1 MKNHT
6 HLVIS
11 AFSVAIFALLAP
23 ASFAQKG
30 EAMSKAQAMA
40 QQLSLTPA
48 TKGENPAHSCRRST
62 KSARHQER
70 QFAFKNAENTTTPRY
85 SSADRSADEGDSF
98 T

>member
-11 AFSVAIFALLAP
+11 VLSVAIFALLAP

-30 EAMSKAQAMA
+30 RVMSKAQAIA
-40 QQLSLTPA
+40 QQLSLTPQQKEKILPILA
-48 TKGENPAHSCRRST
+48 CRST
-62 KSARHQER
+62 KTERHQER
-70 QFAFKNAENTTTPRY
+70 QFAFNYAENATSQGS